1 MYSIVL
7 NDFSRHTDD
16 YCIWIC
22 NRLKY
27 NSVSTYVAPICNL
40 YVTKNYCPRTDI
52 DIIAYSGGF
61 HTTLICTN
69 VYVVHNATITTY
81 LASSINH
88 YAAIMVEGQ
97 PLVTSVLGNAN
108 TGFQRERKIFFIII

>member
-7 NDFSRHTDD
+7 NDFSRHTYD

-22 NRLKY
+22 NRLQY
-27 NSVSTYVAPICNL
+27 NSISTYVAPISNL
-40 YVTKNYCPRTDI
+40 YVTKDYCPWTDI

-69 VYVVHNATITTY
+69 VYVVHNATITTN
-81 LASSINH
+81 LASCINH

-97 PLVTSVLGNAN
+97 PLVAGILGNAD
-108 TGFQRERKIFFIII
+108 TSLQ